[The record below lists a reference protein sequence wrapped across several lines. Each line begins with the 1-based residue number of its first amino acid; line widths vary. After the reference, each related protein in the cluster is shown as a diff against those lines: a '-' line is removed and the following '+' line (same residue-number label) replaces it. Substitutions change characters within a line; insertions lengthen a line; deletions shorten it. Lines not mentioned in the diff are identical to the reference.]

1 MEIIADSLD
10 FQLNRET
17 AIAIGKFDGV
27 HVGHRRLLE
36 EILGKKKDGLEAC
49 VFTFDVSPAVLFGFS
64 DGKVLTSR
72 EEKRRI
78 FEEMGIDVLVEFPM
92 TLQTA
97 AIEAEEFARKYLS
110 GALCGRFI
118 AAGED
123 LSFGR
128 HGKGDAKLL
137 CSLSEELAFDVKTIQ
152 KVEIDGTPVSS
163 TYVRSLVEAGRMEEV
178 TRFLGE
184 SYCIDGKVLH
194 GRHLGHELGFP
205 TINLLPSEDK
215 LLPPFGVYASKV
227 RVGGK
232 LYPAITNI
240 GLKPTVNEA
249 RADAT
254 LPREKPQ
261 ASLGQE
267 STALPQANGVQKP
280 TAHAGV
286 ETHLFDYDGD
296 LYGQEV
302 QVYLHRFTRPEI
314 KFESLDALKN
324 QIAQDILACRTLLS

>member
-36 EILGKKKDGLEAC
+36 EILEKKKDGLEAC

-64 DGKVLTSR
+64 DGKVLTTR

-78 FEEMGIDVLVEFPM
+78 FKELGVDVLVEFPM
-92 TLQTA
+92 THQTA
-97 AIEAEEFARKYLS
+97 AIEAEEFARKYLAD
-110 GALCGRFI
+110 ALCGRFI
-118 AAGED
+118 AAGDD

-128 HGKGDAKLL
+128 YGKGDAKLL
-137 CSLSEELAFDVKTIQ
+137 QRLSAELDFDVKTIS

-163 TYVRSLVEAGRMEEV
+163 TYVRSLVERGKMEEA

-184 SYCIDGKVLH
+184 PYCVDGEVLH
-194 GRHLGHELGFP
+194 GRHLGHALGFP
-205 TINLLPSEDK
+205 TINQLPSQDK

-227 RVGGK
+227 RIGQK
-232 LYPAITNI
+232 LYPAITNV
-240 GLKPTVNEA
+240 GLKPTVSEE
-249 RADAT
+249 
-254 LPREKPQ
+254 PGSEKEGRE
-261 ASLGQE
+261 
-267 STALPQANGVQKP
+267 TRR
-280 TAHAGV
+280 AGV
-286 ETHLFDYDGD
+286 ETHLFEYDGD

-302 QVYLHRFTRPEI
+302 QTYLHRFVRPERR
-314 KFESLDALKN
+314 FESLEELKA
-324 QIAQDILACRTLLS
+324 QIAKDASDVLGTSKIRTNF